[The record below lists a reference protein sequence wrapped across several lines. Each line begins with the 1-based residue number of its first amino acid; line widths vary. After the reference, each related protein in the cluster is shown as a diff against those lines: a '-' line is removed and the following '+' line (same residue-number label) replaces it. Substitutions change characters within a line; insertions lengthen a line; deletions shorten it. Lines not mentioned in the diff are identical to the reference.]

1 VLGAL
6 VVQNVAVISLVR
18 ASSRMHLT
26 STTVLLSEVLKLV
39 LSACASAYSTG
50 SFLPS
55 ITGRQFML
63 SSVPACCYC
72 AQNYLYLY
80 GLSRIDGAT
89 FQMLTQSKTI
99 TTALF
104 MVLLLGHPLSRL
116 QWAALVLLAVGV
128 AVTQQGCVVATTVVA
143 AGAGLTEYSAAVA
156 ATFASCVISGFACV
170 YQEKLL
176 KGEQQSQAKLTV
188 VDMNIV
194 MAFGGGI
201 FSLVAL
207 WQDREQIAQGGILQG
222 YNALVWSIVV
232 LMSAGGLLVSATID
246 ICNNLLKVYATSVAV
261 MCTGPVLYFVV
272 EAPLTINY
280 LLGSIVVVLS
290 MVLYAEES
298 SKKSN
303 TAPTPSNT
311 QYNFE
316 RKNSDV
322 TPIYEEKDEESCKS
336 LVETDEY
343 SKLYSSKKN
352 AALEV

>member
-1 VLGAL
+1 MSSLAARSGPIAAAVHRNARISGDCVKEMLTRKVLAVLSAL

-26 STTVLLSEVLKLV
+26 STTVLLSELLKLV

-50 SFLPS
+50 MFLPS

-63 SSVPACCYC
+63 SSIPACCYC

-143 AGAGLTEYSAAVA
+143 AGAGVTEYSAAVA

-170 YQEKLL
+170 YQVFARDSAVVICIAVLSILFDPLAALSLHSHSLHSHPLHSHLVSSRCTSHRQLDKLL
-176 KGEQQSQAKLTV
+176 KAYFPCVINRRS
-188 VDMNIV
+188 
-194 MAFGGGI
+194 
-201 FSLVAL
+201 SS
-207 WQDREQIAQGGILQG
+207 RES
-222 YNALVWSIVV
+222 NSRR
-232 LMSAGGLLVSATID
+232 VS
-246 ICNNLLKVYATSVAV
+246 C
-261 MCTGPVLYFVV
+261 
-272 EAPLTINY
+272 
-280 LLGSIVVVLS
+280 
-290 MVLYAEES
+290 
-298 SKKSN
+298 
-303 TAPTPSNT
+303 
-311 QYNFE
+311 
-316 RKNSDV
+316 R
-322 TPIYEEKDEESCKS
+322 
-336 LVETDEY
+336 
-343 SKLYSSKKN
+343 
-352 AALEV
+352 